1 MGPGFTDQRAS
12 QSIHNRGKSCTGPYP
27 RSSRA
32 TRPVVSSQRLA
43 EGLASAQE
51 KARPAMFSYR
61 CSSAGPHAL
70 CRAAGL
76 SRLTE
81 EDRSLL
87 SANATLSSQ
96 LAADGD
102 AGDHS
107 PFARSLLKNFD
118 GEPTPLYARHA

>member
-1 MGPGFTDQRAS
+1 
-12 QSIHNRGKSCTGPYP
+12 
-27 RSSRA
+27 
-32 TRPVVSSQRLA
+32 
-43 EGLASAQE
+43 
-51 KARPAMFSYR
+51 MFSYR
-61 CSSAGPHAL
+61 CFSAGPHAL

-107 PFARSLLKNFD
+107 PFAKSLLKNFD
-118 GEPTPLYARHA
+118 GNPRLYMRDMLEDTAKDVCVASRGAQVPEITTRGGRA